1 MSATGIVVTI
11 VVVAAVVAIAVL
23 VWQLMRRR
31 RLRQR
36 FGPEYDR
43 TVATQPNRGA
53 AEHELR
59 AREQRHAALE
69 LKELTADEQQRYT
82 RLWMNVQSQFVDEPK
97 QAVTDADALI
107 TDVMRDRG
115 YPIGGDFGDRLK
127 TLSVEHARTLDHYRA
142 AHEISEAN
150 ARGEAS
156 TEQLRQALVHYRT
169 LAADLL
175 GPAPSNPGRHAGN
188 TPIDERKSQ

>member
-31 RLRQR
+31 RLQQR

-107 TDVMRDRG
+107 TEVMRGRG
-115 YPIGGDFGDRLK
+115 YPIGDFGDRLK
-127 TLSVEHARTLDHYRA
+127 TLSVEHARTLDNYRA
-142 AHEISEAN
+142 AHDISEAN

-169 LAADLL
+169 LASDLL
-175 GPAPSNPGRHAGN
+175 GPMSSNPGRHAGN
-188 TPIDERKSQ
+188 TSIDERESQ